1 MTREYEDARSSIIA
15 VINLP
20 AMGPETPPHLG
31 NLQAK
36 RLPPTIII
44 IVIITSI
51 IISIEIITGSIIF
64 SFKWLDALQEDST
77 WLELSQVKVEP
88 RVASSPS
95 SELQHWHS
103 DYDDDHDHH
112 HHNHFHHLHNH
123 RYSGQS
129 SRKLFFWVKVARYR
143 FSVSVL
149 NFELSPFWS

>member
-36 RLPPTIII
+36 RFPPTIII
-44 IVIITSI
+44 ILI
-51 IISIEIITGSIIF
+51 IISIEIIIGIIIF
-64 SFKWLDALQEDST
+64 SCKWLDALQEDST

-103 DYDDDHDHH
+103 DYDDHDHH

-129 SRKLFFWVKVARYR
+129 SKKLFFWVKVARYR

-149 NFELSPFWS
+149 NFELKFMFSPFRG

>member
-44 IVIITSI
+44 I
-51 IISIEIITGSIIF
+51 ISVEIITGSIIF

-77 WLELSQVKVEP
+77 
-88 RVASSPS
+88 
-95 SELQHWHS
+95 
-103 DYDDDHDHH
+103 
-112 HHNHFHHLHNH
+112 
-123 RYSGQS
+123 
-129 SRKLFFWVKVARYR
+129 
-143 FSVSVL
+143 
-149 NFELSPFWS
+149 